1 MLSKCYNYFLIVL
14 AMCSFFFNVFSRQF
28 INNELF
34 SDMCIFFS
42 VREDQINELK
52 RFGSEFNLP
61 YDLKNKDQESPKQ
74 IQVVTNR
81 NKSPPVS
88 QVQVSGVER
97 NVIPVTNVSTI
108 SQNKYSASTPA
119 TQTATPS
126 VVQTQS
132 ITVPQSPVVVQAVS
146 TTQVGLKQHPLA
158 MPPPQ
163 PAPFPQPMHL
173 QQRDSQVLL
182 AQHPPHISQQQI
194 PQTTA
199 PPPHP
204 QSLPPQ
210 QKVVHQISMH
220 QTTVLVPIS
229 QQPPAAVQIQQHPS
243 ASAPQQNKTVINSP
257 VQNVASTSIQ
267 PQQQPNVTQAGQSA
281 SANSSQGCNLP
292 TNVHQ
297 RPPLPQQ
304 QSLKGTNSQPSASLS
319 PPPAE
324 LSETDSG
331 KNKEGESAVDDV
343 TLRVKNVRLNPDAK
357 EYVPTVKSFTP
368 VSVSTGAYC

>member
-1 MLSKCYNYFLIVL
+1 MY
-14 AMCSFFFNVFSRQF
+14 
-28 INNELF
+28 
-34 SDMCIFFS
+34 FFS

-97 NVIPVTNVSTI
+97 NVIPVTNVPTMP
-108 SQNKYSASTPA
+108 QNKYSASTPATQQSMMA

-182 AQHPPHISQQQI
+182 TQHPPHISQQQI

-210 QKVVHQISMH
+210 QKVVHQMSMH

-229 QQPPAAVQIQQHPS
+229 QQPPATVQIQQHPS
-243 ASAPQQNKTVINSP
+243 ATASQQNKTVINLP
-257 VQNVASTSIQ
+257 VQNVTSTSIQ

-281 SANSSQGCNLP
+281 SANTSQGCNLS

-304 QSLKGTNSQPSASLS
+304 QSLKGTNSQPSTSLS

-331 KNKEGESAVDDV
+331 KNKESDSAMDDV